1 MEMQVVTVVHWGK
14 DGAWYKNSLDCFAFI
29 YCWSDSSHCERKSD
43 EAHVW
48 IDGEYIL
55 PHWFFKAH
63 VFAM

>member
-14 DGAWYKNSLDCFAFI
+14 DGAWYKNSVGCFTSI

-48 IDGEYIL
+48 IDGNVSSNIVA
-55 PHWFFKAH
+55 PRPC
-63 VFAM
+63 FAM